1 MTTLIALLLWLTLF
15 GLAAWRPELTRRWGA
30 RLALAA
36 VSIALGLS
44 PFWRDVAWTVLS
56 GRDWP
61 LAGPETAFLSVWML
75 VLLPVLQRRL
85 DADTFVVTLFSGLV
99 AAAALGTAL
108 DISHLALALFDAE
121 SWSGPGA
128 TALVFAIVV
137 ILSLAG
143 GVLCLLARPEPFPWD
158 YPAWYAGLLT
168 MTQAAEPLPIGIAFD
183 VGEGVWA
190 LGGALA
196 IAALVWRYGRLPS
209 AA

>member
-1 MTTLIALLLWLTLF
+1 MTTLLALLLWSALF
-15 GLAAWRPELTRRWGA
+15 GLAAWRPDLTRRWGVW
-30 RLALAA
+30 LALAA
-36 VSIALGLS
+36 VAMALGLS
-44 PFWRDVAWTVLS
+44 PFWRDVARTVLS
-56 GRDWP
+56 GGDWP

-85 DADTFVVTLFSGLV
+85 DAGMFAVTLFSGLA
-99 AAAALGTAL
+99 AAAALGMAL
-108 DISHLALALFDAE
+108 DISHLALALFDAA

-128 TALVFAIVV
+128 TALVLATVAI
-137 ILSLAG
+137 LGLAG

-183 VGEGVWA
+183 AGQGVWA

-196 IAALVWRYGRLPS
+196 IAALVWRYWRLPS

>member
-1 MTTLIALLLWLTLF
+1 MTTLIVLLLWSALF
-15 GLAAWRPELTRRWGA
+15 GLAAWSPDLTRRWGA
-30 RLALAA
+30 WLVLAA
-36 VSIALGLS
+36 VAMALGLS
-44 PFWRDVAWTVLS
+44 PFWRDVARSVLT

-85 DADTFVVTLFSGLV
+85 DAGMLGATLLSGLA

-128 TALVFAIVV
+128 TALVFANVV

-143 GVLCLLARPEPFPWD
+143 CVLCLLARPEPFPWD

-183 VGEGVWA
+183 AGQGVWA

-196 IAALVWRYGRLPS
+196 ITTLVWRYGRLPS